1 MFRAKKKK
9 KTLVVANLVIPKR
22 VPSTSQRSP
31 LRRAYWSLTAR
42 QVSFALIVLCT
53 TVVTVPAQDISSTD
67 PVPQAS
73 PTHALPDAPSA
84 SRESESKSIAGGV
97 GTAVKT
103 IGRDQWHII
112 RAPFKVSNLK
122 WSMLFIGATGALI
135 ATDEGVLQQVQP
147 QWHDT
152 SINVSNAMVY
162 STAAAAGGI
171 FVTGLVTHSD
181 HATETGVRAAEAAVN
196 SAILYAALKAI
207 TARQRPYKGN
217 GEGKFFSGNWS
228 SGSFPSGHSAMA
240 WTLASVI
247 AHEYPSWPVRILM
260 YGLATTASTARVTGG
275 VHFPSDVVAGGVMGY
290 LVGDYVA
297 SKPSA
302 RKVHPSQS
310 HNRVRRMPAA
320 VLQHVAIGGP

>member
-1 MFRAKKKK
+1 M
-9 KTLVVANLVIPKR
+9 VAISVIPTR
-22 VPSTSQRSP
+22 VPRSSERSP
-31 LRRAYWSLTAR
+31 LGYAYWSSTAR
-42 QVSFALIVLCT
+42 RVSLALIVLCT
-53 TVVTVPAQDISSTD
+53 SVVTAQDISD
-67 PVPQAS
+67 PVPPAGSTQ
-73 PTHALPDAPSA
+73 ALPDAPSA
-84 SRESESKSIAGGV
+84 SRESQSKSIADGV

-112 RAPFKVSNLK
+112 QSPFKVGNLK

-171 FVTGLVTHSD
+171 LVTGLVTHSD
-181 HATETGVRAAEAAVN
+181 HAIETGVRSAEAAVN

-207 TARQRPYKGN
+207 TARQRPYMGN

-228 SGSFPSGHSAMA
+228 NGSFPSGHSAMA

-290 LVGDYVA
+290 LIGDYAA
-297 SKPSA
+297 SKPSKKKA
-302 RKVHPSQS
+302 PGSQTHS
-310 HNRVRRMPAA
+310 RIRRMPET
-320 VLQHVAIGGP
+320 VLQHVAIGSP